1 MPGSRFADYGIF
13 LRQFVEQFHTTGAV
27 MPSGKPLAA
36 ALCRFVGASS
46 TPQRILEVGP
56 GTGAVTTTLVERM
69 RDEDR
74 LCLIEINQ
82 TFVTHLKNAF
92 QERPP
97 LRAKA
102 HCVDVIHGRLED
114 LKDDGGYDLIVSGL
128 PLNNFSVAAVEQIL
142 DGFGRLLRPGGV
154 LSFFEYI
161 AVRSVRS
168 RVGPQVDRERLGAIS
183 GLLDRMLDGREIR
196 RDWVWPNVP
205 PAWVHHVRL
214 HAADGAVS
222 RP

>member
-13 LRQFVEQFHTTGAV
+13 LKQFVEQFHTTGAV

-36 ALCRFVGASS
+36 ALCRFVASS
-46 TPQRILEVGP
+46 PTPQRILEVGP

-82 TFVTHLKNAF
+82 TFVTHLKTAF

-128 PLNNFSVAAVEQIL
+128 PLNNFSTAAVEQIL
-142 DGFGRLLRPGGV
+142 DGFGRLLKPGGV

-161 AVRSVRS
+161 AVRWVRT
-168 RVGPQVDRERLGAIS
+168 RIGPKRERERLRAIS
-183 GLLDRMLDGREIR
+183 GLMQRTLDGREIQ

-214 HAADGAVS
+214 HAASD
-222 RP
+222 R

>member
-13 LRQFVEQFHTTGAV
+13 LKQFLEQFHTTGAV

-36 ALCRFVGASS
+36 ALCRFVGSS
-46 TPQRILEVGP
+46 PSPQRILEVGP

-69 RDEDR
+69 RDEDH

-82 TFVTHLKNAF
+82 TFVTHLKTAF
-92 QERPP
+92 AERPP

-102 HCVDVIHGRLED
+102 HRVDVVHGRLED
-114 LKDDGGYDLIVSGL
+114 LTDDGRYDLIVSGL

-142 DGFGRLLRPGGV
+142 DGFGRLLKPGGV

-161 AVRSVRS
+161 AMRSMKSLVS
-168 RVGPQVDRERLGAIS
+168 SKDERARLNAIT
-183 GLLDRMLDGREIR
+183 GLLHRTLDGREIQ

-205 PAWVHHVRL
+205 PAWVHHVKLR
-214 HAADGAVS
+214 AADDSS
-222 RP
+222 R

>member
-13 LRQFVEQFHTTGAV
+13 LKQFLEQFQTTGAV
-27 MPSGKPLAA
+27 MPSGKPLAS
-36 ALCRFVGASS
+36 ALCRFVGSS
-46 TPQRILEVGP
+46 PSPQRILEVGP

-69 RDEDR
+69 RDEDH

-82 TFVTHLKNAF
+82 TFVTHLKTAF

-102 HCVDVIHGRLED
+102 HRVDVIHGRMED
-114 LKDDGGYDLIVSGL
+114 LKDDGRYDLIVSGL
-128 PLNNFSVAAVEQIL
+128 PLNNFSVDAVEQIL
-142 DGFGRLLRPGGV
+142 DGFGRLLKPGGV

-161 AVRSVRS
+161 AMRSMKSLVS
-168 RVGPQVDRERLGAIS
+168 SKEERERLQAIG
-183 GLLDRMLDGREIR
+183 GLLHRTLDGREIQ

-214 HAADGAVS
+214 RS
-222 RP
+222 PESLS

>member
-1 MPGSRFADYGIF
+1 MPSRFADYGIF
-13 LRQFVEQFHTTGAV
+13 LKQFVEQFHTTGAV
-27 MPSGKPLAA
+27 MPSGKSLAA
-36 ALCRFVGASS
+36 ALCRFVGSS
-46 TPQRILEVGP
+46 PAPQRILEVGP

-82 TFVTHLKNAF
+82 TFVTHLKTAF
-92 QERPP
+92 KERAP

-102 HCVDVIHGRLED
+102 HCVDVVHGRLED
-114 LKDDGGYDLIVSGL
+114 LKDDGRYDLIVSGL
-128 PLNNFSVAAVEQIL
+128 PLNNFSVEAVEQIL
-142 DGFGRLLRPGGV
+142 DGFGRLLKPGGV

-161 AVRSVRS
+161 AVRSMKSWVSPKAER
-168 RVGPQVDRERLGAIS
+168 DRLRAIA
-183 GLLDRMLDGREIR
+183 GLLHRTLDGREIR

-214 HAADGAVS
+214 
-222 RP
+222 RPPESLS

>member
-1 MPGSRFADYGIF
+1 MPGSRLADYGIF
-13 LRQFVEQFHTTGAV
+13 LKQFVEQFHTTGAV
-27 MPSGKPLAA
+27 MPSGKSLAA
-36 ALCRFVGASS
+36 ALCRFVGSS
-46 TPQRILEVGP
+46 PTPQRILEVGP
-56 GTGAVTTTLVERM
+56 GTGAVTTTLVEKL

-82 TFVTHLKNAF
+82 TFVTHLKTAF
-92 QERPP
+92 RERAP

-102 HCVDVIHGRLED
+102 HCVDVVHGRLED

-142 DGFGRLLRPGGV
+142 DGFARLLKPGGV

-161 AVRSVRS
+161 ALRSIRS
-168 RVGPQVDRERLGAIS
+168 RVGSKDDRERIRAIS
-183 GLLDRMLDGREIR
+183 GLLHRTLDGREIQ

-214 HAADGAVS
+214 HAADAADT
-222 RP
+222 R

>member
-13 LRQFVEQFHTTGAV
+13 LKQFVEQFHTTGAV

-36 ALCRFVGASS
+36 ALCRFVGSS
-46 TPQRILEVGP
+46 PTPQRILEVGP
-56 GTGAVTTTLVERM
+56 GTGAVTTTLVGRM

-82 TFVTHLKNAF
+82 TFVTHLKTAF

-128 PLNNFSVAAVEQIL
+128 PLNNFSIAAVEQIL
-142 DGFGRLLRPGGV
+142 DGFGRLLKPGGV

-168 RVGPQVDRERLGAIS
+168 RIGSKGDRERLGAIS

-214 HAADGAVS
+214 HAASD
-222 RP
+222 R